1 METYR
6 AAVIGCSRIGGL
18 IDYEIIE
25 SGRLSKSRLP
35 ASHAAA
41 YDAHDRVDLVACSD
55 FREDVMEKFGERYN
69 IPKNRQ
75 YTDYKEMVEKENLDI
90 VSVATQPE
98 PRAEITI
105 WLANNGVKAIYA
117 EKPMASSISEANSMV
132 EACEANKVFFNL
144 GTNRRWSKKYDAM
157 KSVIDSGDLGKLKT
171 LISYS
176 FGSLFNTSSHWIDL
190 LIHLNSDHKA
200 LWVQGNLTNS
210 NGMIEGNHLTE
221 DPSAEGVIKFEN
233 DVTAYCLQTNRGSE
247 HEAILDNG
255 TVAALSDGEEWFL
268 RKNGPDDNTGRK
280 GALIQSNFPK
290 FDDSR
295 SSALRIVD
303 DLVDSLD
310 TGSAV
315 KGGVQVALK
324 STEIIF
330 AFIESSLLGGA
341 KVELPLKNNNYYLK
355 RERAP
360 RQPKYEAGN

>member
-1 METYR
+1 M
-6 AAVIGCSRIGGL
+6 
-18 IDYEIIE
+18 
-25 SGRLSKSRLP
+25 
-35 ASHAAA
+35 
-41 YDAHDRVDLVACSD
+41 
-55 FREDVMEKFGERYN
+55 
-69 IPKNRQ
+69 
-75 YTDYKEMVEKENLDI
+75 
-90 VSVATQPE
+90 
-98 PRAEITI
+98 
-105 WLANNGVKAIYA
+105 
-117 EKPMASSISEANSMV
+117 
-132 EACEANKVFFNL
+132 
-144 GTNRRWSKKYDAM
+144 M

-255 TVAALSDGEEWFL
+255 TVTALSDGEEWFL

-341 KVELPLKNNNYYLK
+341 KVKLPLKNNNYYLK